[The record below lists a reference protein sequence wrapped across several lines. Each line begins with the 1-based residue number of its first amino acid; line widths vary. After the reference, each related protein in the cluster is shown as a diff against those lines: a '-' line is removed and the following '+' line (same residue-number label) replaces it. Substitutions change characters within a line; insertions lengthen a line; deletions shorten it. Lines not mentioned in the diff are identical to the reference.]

1 MKTEEVRGG
10 SGVEATVV
18 EILPAATYRVEL
30 ANREQVTA
38 HLARPTEA
46 NFVRL
51 RVRDKVLIERS
62 AADPARGRIVKVLEK
77 L

>member
-1 MKTEEVRGG
+1 MKEEPV
-10 SGVEATVV
+10 SGAGAVEATVV

-38 HLARPTEA
+38 HLTRPTEA

-51 RVRDKVLIERS
+51 RVRDHVLVKRS

-77 L
+77 P